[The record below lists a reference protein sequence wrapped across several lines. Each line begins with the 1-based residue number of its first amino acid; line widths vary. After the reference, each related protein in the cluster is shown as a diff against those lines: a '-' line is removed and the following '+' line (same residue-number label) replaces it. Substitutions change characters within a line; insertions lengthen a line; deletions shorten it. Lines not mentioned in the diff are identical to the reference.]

1 MLSQNK
7 LELASIGLGSKSL
20 LPEQGI
26 DGSGLEASVKI
37 PARPEVELLFCCTRT
52 CMDPI
57 SAERIRSL
65 LREDMDWSYLL
76 QTASRWRVRPLLYR
90 NLNAICLEGVP
101 EAILAQLRNHFH
113 TNAQRNLFLVGELVK
128 LLRLFEIQGIPA
140 ISFKGPV
147 LAASVYTNFALR
159 ECGDLDLLVRKQD
172 VIEAKSLL
180 ISKGY
185 RSTQQLT
192 DTQELAC
199 LESHLAYHLAY
210 DDGNVGVELHWRIAP
225 AYFAF
230 PFDLDC
236 LWEDLEPTPLAGTTI
251 RHLSAQELLLI
262 LCVHGAKHHWE
273 RLSWICDIA
282 ELVRAHEE
290 LDWGRVLAQA
300 GRLGCKRMLFLGL
313 FLANDLLEA
322 DLPEEVWSKIQAD
335 PVVKPLA
342 TQMYECLFSEEGGSY
357 GGTEWHIY
365 HLRIK
370 ERWRDRLLYFLHW
383 GCNRVAPDA
392 EDQTVLPLSPFLSFF
407 YYLLRPIR
415 LVREYGL
422 DSSKYLL
429 RLLKYSLG
437 FQ

>member
-1 MLSQNK
+1 MNPGETARSKVRKELVLSQNK

-20 LPEQGI
+20 PEQEI
-26 DGSGLEASVKI
+26 DGSGLEASVMI

-65 LREDMDWSYLL
+65 LREDMDY
-76 QTASRWRVRPLLYR
+76 
-90 NLNAICLEGVP
+90 
-101 EAILAQLRNHFH
+101 HFH

-128 LLRLFEIQGIPA
+128 ILRLFEIQGIPA
-140 ISFKGPV
+140 IPFRGPV

-199 LESHLAYHLAY
+199 LESHLAYHLEY

-236 LWEDLEPTPLAGTTI
+236 LWEDLEPISLAGTTI
-251 RHLSAQELLLI
+251 RHLSAQESLLI
-262 LCVHGAKHHWE
+262 SCIHGAKHHWE

-290 LDWGRVLAQA
+290 LDWRRVLAQA

-335 PVVKPLA
+335 RVVKPLA
-342 TQMYECLFSEEGGSY
+342 TQMYEHLFSEEGGSY

-370 ERWRDRLLYFLHW
+370 DRWRDRLLYFLHW

-392 EDQTVLPLSPFLSFF
+392 EDQTVLPLSPIRSFF